1 MNIENRNNGSGT
13 FNSLFGDN
21 PDERIIQD
29 YSNDLNVNQETPPTI
44 LIHSNNDEG
53 TPPENSI
60 SYYAALRDNNIPSSL
75 HIWEDGGHGYGLAKN
90 RGTIESWTK
99 IVKNWLTLRGVIN

>member
-1 MNIENRNNGSGT
+1 MDNYSWFSRRDSA
-13 FNSLFGDN
+13 LFR
-21 PDERIIQD
+21 P
-29 YSNDLNVNQETPPTI
+29 YF
-44 LIHSNNDEG
+44 LIS
-53 TPPENSI
+53 PENSI

>member
-1 MNIENRNNGSGT
+1 MNIEVQKNGSGT

-21 PDERIIQD
+21 PDVNIIQD

-60 SYYAALRDNNIPSSL
+60 SYYSALRKNNVPASI
-75 HIWEDGGHGYGLAKN
+75 HVWEDGGHGYGLAKG

-99 IVKNWLTLRGVIN
+99 IVKEWLTLRGVIN